1 MGELLAYSIVSGVL
15 LLAMFLAYR
24 LTLARENQHGYNR
37 GVLLGIYVVAFVTVP
52 LMALAQKLTAPEAS
66 PTAMVDSF
74 DIVGTVITPMYRP
87 VWGTVL
93 VWVYIA
99 GMAVV
104 LGKTLIT
111 WFRLISIVHKGETIR
126 KDGYIIVLTDD
137 QRFAPFSWMHYV
149 VVSRDGCEGAILD
162 HELKHIASHHWVDLL
177 VAQAVCVVNWFNPA
191 AWLMREELMLVHEYQ
206 ADMAV
211 IDSGHSP
218 REYQLLLVKKAV
230 GARFPSL
237 ANSLNHSK
245 LKKRITMM
253 YKSPC
258 GAGRRWRALALVP
271 ALALALGLVAVP
283 TVRAAVRAISAS
295 SLAVDKGTEI
305 SAPEQQSKRVAS
317 PDKASQTLV
326 NEAEVMPQ
334 FPGGQQAMFQ
344 ALKDNVEFPDPE
356 QLRDWK
362 ADADGLTV
370 VGFTVYADGSTGDFH
385 CIKSCGYGDLD
396 QAAIDGVRK
405 AVSVKWTPGTSGGKP
420 VSVTYALPVKFKQE

>member
-1 MGELLAYSIVSGVL
+1 MGELFAYSIVSGVL
-15 LLAMFLAYR
+15 LIAMFLAYR

-37 GVLLGIYVVAFVTVP
+37 GVLLAIYVVAFTALP
-52 LMALAQKLTAPEAS
+52 LWALAQKLTAPAATQ
-66 PTAMVDSF
+66 TAMVDSLEV
-74 DIVGTVITPMYRP
+74 VGTVITPMSRP

-104 LGKTLIT
+104 LTKTLIT
-111 WFRLISIVHKGETIR
+111 WLRLLRIVRHGEKVR
-126 KDGYIIVLTDD
+126 RDGYTLVLTDD
-137 QRFAPFSWMHYV
+137 ERLAPFSWMRYV
-149 VVSRDGCEGAILD
+149 VVSRADCEGAILD
-162 HELKHIASHHWVDLL
+162 HELKHIACHHWVDLL

-211 IDSGHSP
+211 IDRGHSP
-218 REYQLLLVKKAV
+218 REYQMLLIKKAV

-237 ANSLNHSK
+237 ANSLNHRK

-258 GAGRRWRALALVP
+258 DARLRWRALALVP

-283 TVRAAVRAISAS
+283 AVRAAVSTISAS
-295 SLAVDKGTEI
+295 SLAVDKGTEN
-305 SAPEQQSKRVAS
+305 SAPAQ
-317 PDKASQTLV
+317 V
-326 NEAEVMPQ
+326 NNPQAPTAPVVEMAEVMPQ
-334 FPGGQQAMFQ
+334 FPGGEQAMLQ
-344 ALKDNVEFPDPE
+344 AVMENVSFPDPE

-362 ADADGLTV
+362 ADADGITV

-385 CIKSCGYGDLD
+385 RIKSCGYGDLD

-405 AVSVKWTPGTSGGKP
+405 GVSVKWTPGSDHGKP
-420 VSVTYALPVKFKQE
+420 VSVTFAMPVEFKQQ